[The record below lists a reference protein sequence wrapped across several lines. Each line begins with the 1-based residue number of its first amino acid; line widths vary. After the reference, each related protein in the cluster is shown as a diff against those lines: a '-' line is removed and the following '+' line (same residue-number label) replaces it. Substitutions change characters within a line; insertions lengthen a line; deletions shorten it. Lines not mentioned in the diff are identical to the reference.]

1 MSSSDSGV
9 WSESTRRALLC
20 IPGGLEKQT
29 QAQPCKETCSGLNRV
44 QQRLSLEQVEGH
56 IEGFGS
62 EQQACNK
69 HLSNDLEVCADPLEE
84 GWLWP
89 DPRPTILQRS
99 EGGGGATPRSLPS
112 QKEA

>member
-1 MSSSDSGV
+1 M
-9 WSESTRRALLC
+9 E
-20 IPGGLEKQT
+20 E
-29 QAQPCKETCSGLNRV
+29 
-44 QQRLSLEQVEGH
+44 H

-62 EQQACNK
+62 EQQACNE

-99 EGGGGATPRSLPS
+99 EGVGGPLLGVSPARRKHRTS
-112 QKEA
+112 QVARNLSEGKQPPP